1 MPRKSPAPQRIH
13 PSQDWPLFDTA
24 ATRTLEQAAL
34 ARSAEHG
41 LMQRA
46 GLATARLAMAMAPH
60 SKTIWIAAGPGN
72 NGGDGMEAALHLHQ
86 WGKQVV
92 VTWLGKPGAAPS
104 DAAAAN
110 RRAVAAGVLFADAPP
125 ADWEICIDALLGIG
139 AARAPTGQMAQWID
153 LMNGATA
160 PILSVDMPTGL
171 HADTGVA
178 ASNAVCASAT
188 LCLLTLKPGL
198 FTGEGRDH
206 SIQVWLDDLQVDAAR
221 LLPELRPSALLSG
234 APASGERPHAT
245 HKGSYGS
252 LAIVG
257 GAPGMTGAALL
268 AAVAAIHA
276 GAGKVYLC
284 PLDKH
289 LLALPTGHAELM
301 LRDIAAIDPKDMT
314 VACGCGGGDAVRAHL
329 PRLLSTAAR
338 LVLDADALNA
348 LPTDIQLQGQL
359 RARAA
364 RGLPSVLTPHP
375 LEAARLLGVG
385 SAQIQSDRIGAAQQ
399 LADGYQCVVAL
410 KGSGTVVAAPGCIPR
425 INPTGNARLATA
437 GTGDVLA
444 GMVGAALASG
454 MPAFEAAWTMVYRH
468 GAAADRWPAD
478 IALSAS
484 SLAKGRTW

>member
-1 MPRKSPAPQRIH
+1 MPRISPPQRIH
-13 PSQDWPLFDTA
+13 PSHDWPLFDTA

-46 GLATARLAMAMAPH
+46 GLATARLAIAIAPH

-92 VTWLGKPGAAPS
+92 VTWLGKLGTAPS

-110 RRAVAAGVLFADAPP
+110 QRATAAGVLFADTPP
-125 ADWEICIDALLGIG
+125 ANWELCIDALLGIG
-139 AARAPTGQMAQWID
+139 ATRPPAGLMAQWID
-153 LMNGATA
+153 HMNGAPA

-178 ASNAVCASAT
+178 AAGAVCASAT

-198 FTGEGRDH
+198 FTAEGRDH
-206 SIQVWLDDLQVDAAR
+206 STQVWLDDLQVNAAS
-221 LLPELRPSALLSG
+221 LLPELWPSAYLSG
-234 APASGERPHAT
+234 TPACGKRPHAT

-252 LAIVG
+252 LAVVG
-257 GAPGMTGAALL
+257 GATGMTGAALL
-268 AAVAAIHA
+268 AAMAAIHA
-276 GAGKVYLC
+276 GAGKVFLC
-284 PLDKH
+284 PLDEH
-289 LLALPTGHAELM
+289 PLVLPADHAELM
-301 LRDIAAIDPKDMT
+301 LRDIATIDPHAMT
-314 VACGCGGGDAVRAHL
+314 VVCGCGGGEAIRAQL

-348 LPTDIQLQGQL
+348 LPTDAQLQKQL

-375 LEAARLLGVG
+375 LEAARLLGVS

-399 LADGYQCVVAL
+399 LADDFQCVVAV
-410 KGSGTVVAAPGCIPR
+410 KGSGTVIAAPGCIPR
-425 INPTGNARLATA
+425 INPTGNARLASA

-468 GAAADRWPAD
+468 GSAADRWPAD
-478 IALSAS
+478 TALTAS
-484 SLAKGRTW
+484 RLANALVW